1 VQQNQKSREQE
12 LQSKQKQVEQQKVS
26 AVEGVCSSCQTI
38 NKKTA
43 KFCEECGEPL
53 EVLLCPECR
62 SAVYPDADIC
72 EKCGAWLLPG
82 KCRFCYADI
91 SDEDSFCPECGNPAG
106 GIKCT
111 KCSEMNFFDF
121 CKKCNSPLTES
132 ALIMMAQ
139 AQNDPAQKEI
149 EHALKQLAE
158 LEKSLEQAA
167 NQSQIDEKAKREKDE
182 KLKRLRMLESFYKT
196 SSEKKEISTPKRE
209 SPKSL
214 FNEEQE
220 KRLSA
225 AEKEKR
231 HSEIEARRKQLQK
244 ELDKS
249 QNKTFETPQ
258 KARCF
263 FNATKPPGNLVWECN
278 FVHAIH
284 PAPHDCA
291 KPHLGGKWIIHEGH
305 IKWERGYF

>member
-1 VQQNQKSREQE
+1 MQQNQKSREE
-12 LQSKQKQVEQQKVS
+12 EFKSKQKQFEQAKTSTSNKV
-26 AVEGVCSSCQTI
+26 CPSCNTI
-38 NKKTA
+38 NQEAA

-53 EVLLCPECR
+53 EALLCPECH
-62 SAVYPDADIC
+62 SVVYPDGDIC

-91 SDEDSFCPECGNPAG
+91 TDEDSFCPECGNPAQ

-111 KCSEMNFFDF
+111 KCGELNFFDF

-132 ALIMMAQ
+132 ALMMLAQ
-139 AQNDPAQKEI
+139 SQDDPAMKEI
-149 EHALKQLAE
+149 EHALKQIAE
-158 LEKSLEQAA
+158 LEKSLEKTAV
-167 NQSQIDEKAKREKDE
+167 QSQVDEKALRDKEE

-196 SSEKKEISTPKRE
+196 SSEKKEIESPKRE

-220 KRLSA
+220 KRVSA
-225 AEKEKR
+225 AEKQKLLA
-231 HSEIEARRKQLQK
+231 EIETRRKQLQK
-244 ELDKS
+244 ELDKVQS
-249 QNKTFETPQ
+249 KTFETPQ
-258 KARCF
+258 KARCY
-263 FNATKPPGNLVWECN
+263 FNANKPPGNLVWECN